1 MKGGV
6 LYTKGLFFLVVII
19 SPNYLE
25 KVARSIETD
34 LIRETVTTIHL
45 PWFHLPQINKQGH
58 SWGSKD
64 YLT

>member
-1 MKGGV
+1 MKGDV

-25 KVARSIETD
+25 KGVRSMETD
-34 LIRETVTTIHL
+34 LIREMGIHL
-45 PWFHLPQINKQGH
+45 PWFHLPQIFKQGH

>member
-1 MKGGV
+1 MKGDV

-25 KVARSIETD
+25 KGVRSIETD
-34 LIRETVTTIHL
+34 LIRETATTIHL
-45 PWFHLPQINKQGH
+45 PWFHLPQIYKQGH

>member
-1 MKGGV
+1 MKGDV

-25 KVARSIETD
+25 KGVRSIETH

-45 PWFHLPQINKQGH
+45 PWFHLPQIYKQGH

>member
-1 MKGGV
+1 MKGDV

-25 KVARSIETD
+25 KGVRSIETD
-34 LIRETVTTIHL
+34 LVREMVTTIHL
-45 PWFHLPQINKQGH
+45 PWFHLPHIYKQGH